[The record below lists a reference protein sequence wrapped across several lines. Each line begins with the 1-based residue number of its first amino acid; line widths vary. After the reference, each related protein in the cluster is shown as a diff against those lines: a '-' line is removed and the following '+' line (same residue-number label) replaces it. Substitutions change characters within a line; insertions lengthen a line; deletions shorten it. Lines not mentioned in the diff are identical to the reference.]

1 MNAVLNRTVLVD
13 SGDEGE
19 RGGGEGGGQASN
31 SLIVRKITQNIE
43 SEYPV

>member
-13 SGDEGE
+13 SGDE
-19 RGGGEGGGQASN
+19 GEGGGQASN